1 MPTCRIVW
9 LYLVQHKIPYKLVDM
24 EPSDIEEVTQNID
37 NDILG
42 GEKQVKSSSLPED
55 CPHRQV
61 PILTDGDIT
70 VFEAPSILR
79 YLSSRYTNY
88 DGYGATL
95 AARMMTESL
104 ISWVNSELY
113 RLVAH
118 QVTYPQVFK
127 DCMLPAVSAN
137 EVMVECGMKHVTR
150 ILESIEKRHLAKQH
164 DYLGGADQM
173 TVADSF
179 AVTVLL
185 QLQWVGFSFKLW
197 PKIVAWMDRV
207 AQQESWTDVH
217 SAHHIFVEEFDN

>member
-1 MPTCRIVW
+1 
-9 LYLVQHKIPYKLVDM
+9 M
-24 EPSDIEEVTQNID
+24 EPDDIEEVTQNID
-37 NDILG
+37 NDEG
-42 GEKQVKSSSLPED
+42 NGKQLKAPSLPED

-88 DGYGATL
+88 DGYGSTL
-95 AARMMTESL
+95 SARMMTESL
-104 ISWVNSELY
+104 ISWVNSEIY

-127 DCMLPAVSAN
+127 DCMLPTVSSN

-150 ILESIEKRHLAKQH
+150 VLEAIERRHLKNH
-164 DYLGGADQM
+164 DYLGGDNM

-179 AVTVLL
+179 AATVLL

-197 PKIVAWMDRV
+197 PKTGQWLDRV
-207 AQQESWTDVH
+207 KQQEFWTDVH
-217 SAHHIFVEEFDN
+217 NAHEIFVEELDN